1 MPIISA
7 DVIDNKNYRVTVT
20 LGHGALEN
28 IVITNT
34 GLYSIF
40 YIRNGKS
47 FNFTGKIP
55 NIVINR
61 AIPQNSFVL
70 FDHSE
75 DNSNKKERITFSQ
88 IQYIKDVTPNDAYR
102 IALEHGFVGTVEDWL
117 ESMRGAPGKDNYE
130 IAVDCGYTGTREQWI
145 QETRGLQGYSAY
157 DIAVRAGFEGT
168 EEEWL
173 ESLHGESAY
182 KIVVT
187 NGYTGTE
194 EEWLQSLH
202 GAVGESAYQT
212 AVNNGFVGTEED
224 WLKSLK
230 GKSSYELAVANG
242 FLGTE
247 QEWLNDIGDNTE
259 LRQRISRIESVLEW
273 IPNM

>member
-1 MPIISA
+1 MLIELLLSMDLLVQSKIGLNQCVARALSA
-7 DVIDNKNYRVTVT
+7 RSGCSRRQEECIPPVPQRIY
-20 LGHGALEN
+20 A
-28 IVITNT
+28 
-34 GLYSIF
+34 YSCL
-40 YIRNGKS
+40 S
-47 FNFTGKIP
+47 
-55 NIVINR
+55 
-61 AIPQNSFVL
+61 L
-70 FDHSE
+70 F
-75 DNSNKKERITFSQ
+75 
-88 IQYIKDVTPNDAYR
+88 
-102 IALEHGFVGTVEDWL
+102 
-117 ESMRGAPGKDNYE
+117 
-130 IAVDCGYTGTREQWI
+130 
-145 QETRGLQGYSAY
+145 LQGYSAY

-182 KIVVT
+182 KIAVK